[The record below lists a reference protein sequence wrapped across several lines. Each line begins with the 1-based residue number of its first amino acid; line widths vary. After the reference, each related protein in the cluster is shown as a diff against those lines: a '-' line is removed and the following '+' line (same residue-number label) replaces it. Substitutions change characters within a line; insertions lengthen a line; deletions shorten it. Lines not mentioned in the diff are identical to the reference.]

1 MRSTRSSKFGTVHID
16 STVHI
21 DNHRTEHAD
30 TTVRSDRTLRTGK
43 TSRTARRSAFATSGR
58 RTTRVSAVLLAT
70 ALALAVTGC
79 GGDDDNDGG
88 STKPSARGDGGS
100 TVTLPKLDGESLEV
114 AAVWTGGEQKNFK
127 KVLAEFEKRTGAKV
141 TFVPAQDPI
150 INFLG
155 SKVAG
160 GQPPDVALLP
170 QPGAIKQAVDK
181 GWAKPLGAE
190 ATKELAE
197 NYSQGWQDIGKVGGK
212 QYGAYYK
219 AANKSL
225 IWYNAKVFENAGA
238 SEPKSWKDL
247 LSTAQTVYDSGVTP
261 FSVGGADGWT
271 LTDWFE
277 NVYLSQAGP
286 EKYDQLA
293 QHKIKWTDPSVKQ
306 ALTTLAEIWGKKD
319 YVAGGAKGALGTAF
333 PESVTQTFTGGDQ
346 PKAGMVYEGDFA
358 QINIAETKAKI
369 GTDAKVFPFPAVGDT
384 APVVSGGDAAV
395 ILDDSK
401 AAQALV
407 TFLASPDAATI
418 QAELGGYLSPNKNV
432 PDSAYP
438 NEVQRTIAKSLVAA
452 GDDFRFDM
460 SDQAPQAFGGT
471 PGKGE
476 WKELQDFLSNPKDV
490 ARAQQKLEAAAAKA
504 YGGKG

>member
-1 MRSTRSSKFGTVHID
+1 MRSTSSTIL
-16 STVHI
+16 S
-21 DNHRTEHAD
+21 HRAA
-30 TTVRSDRTLRTGK
+30 
-43 TSRTARRSAFATSGR
+43 RTAA
-58 RTTRVSAVLLAT
+58 AVAAG
-70 ALALAVTGC
+70 ALALSLTAC
-79 GGDDDNDGG
+79 GGGSDDKKSGDDQ
-88 STKPSARGDGGS
+88 SMSPKPGAA
-100 TVTLPKLDGESLEV
+100 VTLPKLDGATLEV

-127 KVLAEFEKRTGAKV
+127 QVLAEFEKRTGAKV

-150 INFLG
+150 VNFLG
-155 SKVAG
+155 SKIAG
-160 GQPPDVALLP
+160 GRPPDVALLP

-181 GWAKPLGAE
+181 KWAKPLGPE
-190 ATKELAE
+190 AQAQLTK
-197 NYSQGWQDIGKVGGK
+197 NYSQGWQDIGKVDGT

-225 IWYNAKVFENAGA
+225 IWYNAKVFEDAGA
-238 SEPKSWKDL
+238 SEPKTWKEL
-247 LSTAQTVYDSGVTP
+247 LSAARQVYDSGVTP

-293 QHKIKWTDPSVKQ
+293 QHKIKWTDPSVKD
-306 ALTTLAEIWGKKD
+306 ALTTLAQIWSKKD
-319 YVAGGAKGALGTAF
+319 YIAGGPDGALQTEF
-333 PESVTQTFTGGDQ
+333 PASVTQTFTGGDQ

-358 QINIAETKAKI
+358 QVNIGETKAEV
-369 GTDAKVFPFPAVGDT
+369 GTDAKVFPFPAVGST
-384 APVVSGGDAAV
+384 PPVVSGGDAAV
-395 ILDDSK
+395 ILKDSK

-407 TFLASPDAATI
+407 TFLASADAATI
-418 QAELGGYLSPNKNV
+418 QAKLGGYLSPNKNV

-438 NEVQRTIAKSLVAA
+438 NAVQQKIAKALIDS

-476 WKELQDFLSNPKDV
+476 WKELQDFLKNPSDV
-490 ARAQQKLEAAAAKA
+490 AGTQARLEKDAAAA
-504 YGGKG
+504 YGGGS

>member
-1 MRSTRSSKFGTVHID
+1 MRTSSTM
-16 STVHI
+16 
-21 DNHRTEHAD
+21 
-30 TTVRSDRTLRTGK
+30 RTG
-43 TSRTARRSAFATSGR
+43 SAAK
-58 RTTRVSAVLLAT
+58 RTTRAAAALAAG
-70 ALALAVTGC
+70 ALALSLTACG
-79 GGDDDNDGG
+79 GGDDDNGG
-88 STKPSARGDGGS
+88 GDEGSQGNGTKKPA
-100 TVTLPKLDGESLEV
+100 TLTLPKLDGESLEV
-114 AAVWTGGEQKNFK
+114 AAVWTGAEQENFK

-155 SKVAG
+155 SKIAG
-160 GQPPDVALLP
+160 GAPPDVAMLP

-190 ATKELAE
+190 ATKELTK

-212 QYGAYYK
+212 QYGVYYK

-225 IWYNAKVFENAGA
+225 IWYNAQVFENAGA
-238 SEPKSWKDL
+238 AEPKTWDEL
-247 LSTAQTVYDSGVTP
+247 LTTAQTIYDSGVTP

-293 QHKIKWTDPSVKQ
+293 KHEIKWTDPSVKE
-306 ALTTLAEIWGKKD
+306 ALTTLAQIWGKKD
-319 YVAGGAKGALGTAF
+319 FVAGGASGALQTEF
-333 PESVTQTFTGGDQ
+333 PASVTQTFTGGDQ
-346 PKAGMVYEGDFA
+346 PKAGMVYEGDFV
-358 QINIAETKAKI
+358 QVNIGETDAKV

-395 ILDDSK
+395 ILKDSK
-401 AAQALV
+401 AAQALA
-407 TFLASPDAATI
+407 TFLASPDSAAI
-418 QAELGGYLSPNKNV
+418 QAKLGGFLSPNKAI
-432 PDSAYP
+432 DTSAYP
-438 NEVQRTIAKSLVAA
+438 NEVQKKMADALIAA

-476 WKELQDFLSNPKDV
+476 WKALQDFLKNPKDV
-490 ARAQQKLEAAAAKA
+490 AGAQAKLEADAAAA
-504 YGGKG
+504 YGG

>member
-1 MRSTRSSKFGTVHID
+1 MGTRRTPGRSSRI
-16 STVHI
+16 
-21 DNHRTEHAD
+21 AA
-30 TTVRSDRTLRTGK
+30 TLAAG
-43 TSRTARRSAFATSGR
+43 
-58 RTTRVSAVLLAT
+58 
-70 ALALAVTGC
+70 ALALSLTAC
-79 GGDDDNDGG
+79 GGDDDGGGDKGGQQDGG
-88 STKPSARGDGGS
+88 KDTAAS
-100 TVTLPKLDGESLEV
+100 VTLPKLDGESLEV
-114 AAVWTGGEQKNFK
+114 AAVWTGAEQENFK

-155 SKVAG
+155 SKIAG
-160 GQPPDVALLP
+160 GAPPDVAMLP

-190 ATKELAE
+190 ATKELGE
-197 NYSQGWQDIGKVGGK
+197 NYSPGWQEIGKVGGK
-212 QYGAYYK
+212 QYGVYYK

-225 IWYNAKVFENAGA
+225 IWYNAQVFENAGA
-238 SEPKSWKDL
+238 AEPKTWDEL
-247 LSTAQTVYDSGVTP
+247 LTAAQTVYDSGVTP

-293 QHKIKWTDPSVKQ
+293 KHEIKWTDPSVKE

-319 YVAGGAKGALGTAF
+319 YVAGGASGALQTEF
-333 PESVTQTFTGGDQ
+333 PASVTQTFTGGDQ
-346 PKAGMVYEGDFA
+346 PKAGMVYEGDFV
-358 QINIAETKAKI
+358 QVNIGETDAEI
-369 GTDAKVFPFPAVGDT
+369 GTDAKVFPFPSVGDT

-395 ILDDSK
+395 VLEDSK
-401 AAQALV
+401 AAQALA
-407 TFLASPDAATI
+407 TWLASPDAATI
-418 QAELGGYLSPNKNV
+418 QAKLGGYLSPNKNV
-432 PDSAYP
+432 DVAAYP
-438 NEVQRTIAKSLVAA
+438 NDVQKKIAEALVAA

-476 WKELQDFLSNPKDV
+476 WKALQDFLKNPKDV
-490 ARAQQKLEAAAAKA
+490 AGAQAKLEADAAAA
-504 YGGKG
+504 YGS

>member
-1 MRSTRSSKFGTVHID
+1 MRTSSTIRTG
-16 STVHI
+16 STV
-21 DNHRTEHAD
+21 
-30 TTVRSDRTLRTGK
+30 K
-43 TSRTARRSAFATSGR
+43 
-58 RTTRVSAVLLAT
+58 RTTRVAATLAVA
-70 ALALAVTGC
+70 ALALSLTAC
-79 GGDDDNDGG
+79 GGDDDNGGGDSGDKDGG
-88 STKPSARGDGGS
+88 TKAPASS
-100 TVTLPKLDGESLEV
+100 VTLPKLDGESLEV
-114 AAVWTGGEQKNFK
+114 AAVWTGTEQKNFK
-127 KVLAEFEKRTGAKV
+127 QVLTEFEKRTGAKV

-155 SKVAG
+155 SKIAG
-160 GQPPDVALLP
+160 GAPPDVAMLP

-190 ATKELAE
+190 ATKELGE
-197 NYSQGWQDIGKVGGK
+197 NYSPGWQDIGKVGGK
-212 QYGAYYK
+212 QYGVYYK

-225 IWYNAKVFENAGA
+225 IWYNAQVFENAGA
-238 SEPKSWKDL
+238 AEPKTWDEL
-247 LSTAQTVYDSGVTP
+247 LNTAQMVYDSGVTP

-293 QHKIKWTDPSVKQ
+293 RHEIKWTDPSVKE

-319 YVAGGAKGALGTAF
+319 FVAGGASGALQTEF
-333 PESVTQTFTGGDQ
+333 PASVTQTFTGGDQ

-358 QINIAETKAKI
+358 QVNIGETKAEI
-369 GTDAKVFPFPAVGDT
+369 GTDAKVFPFPAVGDA

-395 ILDDSK
+395 ILKDSK
-401 AAQALV
+401 AAQALA
-407 TFLASPDAATI
+407 TWLASPDAAAI
-418 QAELGGYLSPNKNV
+418 QAKLGGFLSPNKSI
-432 PDSAYP
+432 DSSVYP
-438 NEVQRTIAKSLVAA
+438 NEVQKKIADALIAA

-476 WKELQDFLSNPKDV
+476 WKTLQDFLKNPKDV
-490 ARAQQKLEAAAAKA
+490 AGAQAKLEADAAAA
-504 YGGKG
+504 YGG

>member
-1 MRSTRSSKFGTVHID
+1 MRTSSTIRTRGTVK
-16 STVHI
+16 
-21 DNHRTEHAD
+21 R
-30 TTVRSDRTLRTGK
+30 
-43 TSRTARRSAFATSGR
+43 ATR
-58 RTTRVSAVLLAT
+58 MSAVLAAG
-70 ALALAVTGC
+70 ALALSLTAC
-79 GGDDDNDGG
+79 GGDDDKGSDDGG
-88 STKPSARGDGGS
+88 DKSGGDKQPAAS
-100 TVTLPKLDGESLEV
+100 VTLPKLDGESLEV
-114 AAVWTGGEQKNFK
+114 AAVWTGTEQKNFK
-127 KVLAEFEKRTGAKV
+127 QVLAEFEKRTGAKV

-155 SKVAG
+155 SKIAG
-160 GQPPDVALLP
+160 GAPPDVAMLP

-190 ATKELAE
+190 ATKELGE
-197 NYSQGWQDIGKVGGK
+197 NYSPGWQDIGKVGGK
-212 QYGAYYK
+212 QYGVYYK

-238 SEPKSWKDL
+238 AEPKTWDEL
-247 LSTAQTVYDSGVTP
+247 LDTAQMVYDSGVTP

-293 QHKIKWTDPSVKQ
+293 KHEIKWTDPSVKE

-319 YVAGGAKGALGTAF
+319 FVAGGASGALQTEF
-333 PESVTQTFTGGDQ
+333 PASVTQTFTGGDQ

-358 QINIAETKAKI
+358 QVNIGETKAKI
-369 GTDAKVFPFPAVGDT
+369 GTDAKVFPFPTVGDT

-395 ILDDSK
+395 VLEDSK
-401 AAQALV
+401 AAQALA
-407 TFLASPDAATI
+407 TWLASPDAAAI
-418 QAELGGYLSPNKNV
+418 QAKLGGFLSPNKSI
-432 PDSAYP
+432 DSSVYP
-438 NEVQRTIAKSLVAA
+438 NEVQKKIADALIAA

-476 WKELQDFLSNPKDV
+476 WKALQDFLKNPKDV
-490 ARAQQKLEAAAAKA
+490 AGAQAKLEADAAAA
-504 YGGKG
+504 YGG

>member
-1 MRSTRSSKFGTVHID
+1 MRGNSNTIRTNRAVSTL
-16 STVHI
+16 
-21 DNHRTEHAD
+21 A
-30 TTVRSDRTLRTGK
+30 
-43 TSRTARRSAFATSGR
+43 A
-58 RTTRVSAVLLAT
+58 LLAG
-70 ALALAVTGC
+70 ALALTACSSSDTK
-79 GGDDDNDGG
+79 DKKKDDGG
-88 STKPSARGDGGS
+88 TSSGATAPGS
-100 TVTLPKLDGESLEV
+100 TLSLPKLNGASLEV
-114 AAVWTGGEQKNFK
+114 AAVWTGTEQKNFK

-155 SKVAG
+155 SKIAG
-160 GQPPDVALLP
+160 GQPPDIALLP

-181 GWAKPLGAE
+181 KWAKPLGPDAL
-190 ATKELAE
+190 KELRK

-212 QYGAYYK
+212 QYGVYYK

-225 IWYNAKVFENAGA
+225 IWYNAKAFENANA
-238 SEPKSWKDL
+238 KAPKSWQEL
-247 LSTAQTVYDSGVTP
+247 LKAAQDVYDSGVTP

-306 ALTTLAEIWGKKD
+306 ALTTLAQIWGRKD
-319 YVAGGAKGALGTAF
+319 YVAGGADGALQTEF
-333 PESVTQTFTGGDQ
+333 PASVTQTFTGGAQ
-346 PKAGMVYEGDFA
+346 PKAAMVYEGDFA
-358 QINIAETKAKI
+358 QVNIGDTKAKV
-369 GTDAKVFPFPAVGDT
+369 GTDAKVFPFPAVGPA

-395 ILDDSK
+395 ILKDSK
-401 AAQALV
+401 AAQALA

-418 QAELGGYLSPNKNV
+418 QAKLGGYLSPNKNV
-432 PDSAYP
+432 PVSAYP
-438 NEVQRTIAKSLVAA
+438 NAVQQTIAKALIAS
-452 GDDFRFDM
+452 GDAFRFDM

-476 WKELQDFLSNPKDV
+476 WKDLQDFLKNPKDV
-490 ARAQQKLEAAAAKA
+490 AGTQAQLEKDAAAA
-504 YGGKG
+504 YGNGS

>member
-1 MRSTRSSKFGTVHID
+1 MRR
-16 STVHI
+16 
-21 DNHRTEHAD
+21 
-30 TTVRSDRTLRTGK
+30 
-43 TSRTARRSAFATSGR
+43 TSRIIRIRRSPGHPAPVP
-58 RTTRVSAVLLAT
+58 RTRGAARAAAAVA
-70 ALALAVTGC
+70 AGVLAVSLTAC
-79 GGDDDNDGG
+79 GGGGDGDGDDDKGG
-88 STKPSARGDGGS
+88 GAGDTGP
-100 TVTLPKLDGESLEV
+100 TVTLPKLDGASLQV
-114 AAVWTGGEQKNFK
+114 AAVWTGAEQANFK
-127 KVLAEFEKRTGAKV
+127 KVLEEFEKRTGAEV

-155 SKVAG
+155 SKIAG
-160 GQPPDVALLP
+160 GAPPDVALLP

-190 ATKELAE
+190 ARAELAK

-212 QYGAYYK
+212 QYGVYYK

-225 IWYNAKVFENAGA
+225 IWYNTQVFENAGA
-238 SEPKSWKDL
+238 AEPKTWDDL
-247 LSTAQTVYDSGVTP
+247 LTTAQTVYDSGVTP

-286 EKYDQLA
+286 EKYDRLA
-293 QHKIKWTDPSVKQ
+293 RHEIKWTDPSVEE

-319 YVAGGAKGALGTAF
+319 YVAGGARGALQTEF

-346 PKAGMVYEGDFA
+346 PKAAMVYEGDFV
-358 QINIAETKAKI
+358 QVNIGETKAEV

-395 ILDDSK
+395 ILKDSK
-401 AAQALV
+401 AAQALA
-407 TFLASPDAATI
+407 TFLASPDAAGV
-418 QAELGGYLSPNKNV
+418 QAKLGGYLSPNKNV
-432 PDSAYP
+432 PSSAYP
-438 NEVQRTIAKSLVAA
+438 NAVQRKMAEALVDA

-476 WKELQDFLSNPKDV
+476 WKALQDFLKNPADV
-490 ARAQQKLEAAAAKA
+490 AGTQERLEADAAAA
-504 YGGKG
+504 YGN

>member
-1 MRSTRSSKFGTVHID
+1 MRTSSTI
-16 STVHI
+16 
-21 DNHRTEHAD
+21 
-30 TTVRSDRTLRTGK
+30 RTGR
-43 TSRTARRSAFATSGR
+43 TVNRAGNGTARK
-58 RTTRVSAVLLAT
+58 TTRAAAFLAAG
-70 ALALAVTGC
+70 ALALSLTAC
-79 GGDDDNDGG
+79 GGDDDGG
-88 STKPSARGDGGS
+88 GDKKGQGDGGKETAA
-100 TVTLPKLDGESLEV
+100 TVTLPQLDGESLEV
-114 AAVWTGGEQKNFK
+114 AAVWTGAEQKNFE
-127 KVLAEFEKRTGAKV
+127 KVLDEFEKRTGAQV

-160 GQPPDVALLP
+160 GAPPDVAMLP
-170 QPGAIKQAVDK
+170 QPGAIKQAVEK

-197 NYSQGWQDIGKVGGK
+197 NYTQGWQDIGKVDGK
-212 QYGAYYK
+212 QYGVYYK

-225 IWYNAKVFENAGA
+225 IWYNAQVFENAGA
-238 SEPKSWKDL
+238 SEPKTWDEL
-247 LSTAQTVYDSGVTP
+247 LTTAQTVYDSGVTP
-261 FSVGGADGWT
+261 FSVGGAEGWT

-293 QHKIKWTDPSVKQ
+293 RHEIKWTDPSVKE

-319 YVAGGAKGALGTAF
+319 YVAGGASGALQTDF
-333 PESVTQTFTGGDQ
+333 PASVTQTFTGGDQ

-358 QINIAETKAKI
+358 QVNIGETEAKV
-369 GTDAKVFPFPAVGDT
+369 GTDAKVFPFPAVGDA

-395 ILDDSK
+395 ILQDSE
-401 AAQALV
+401 AAQALA
-407 TFLASPDAATI
+407 TWLASPDAAAI
-418 QAELGGYLSPNKNV
+418 HAKLGGYLSPNKNL
-432 PDSAYP
+432 DASAYP
-438 NEVQRTIAKSLVAA
+438 NDVQRKIAEALVAA

-476 WKELQDFLSNPKDV
+476 WKALQDFLKNPKDV
-490 ARAQQKLEAAAAKA
+490 AGAQQRLEADAAAA
-504 YGGKG
+504 YGN

>member
-1 MRSTRSSKFGTVHID
+1 MRTSSTM
-16 STVHI
+16 
-21 DNHRTEHAD
+21 
-30 TTVRSDRTLRTGK
+30 RTG
-43 TSRTARRSAFATSGR
+43 SAAK
-58 RTTRVSAVLLAT
+58 RTTRAAAALAAG
-70 ALALAVTGC
+70 ALALSLTACG
-79 GGDDDNDGG
+79 GGDDDNGG
-88 STKPSARGDGGS
+88 GDEGSQGNGTKNPA
-100 TVTLPKLDGESLEV
+100 TLTLPKLDGESLEV
-114 AAVWTGGEQKNFK
+114 AAVWTGAEQENFK

-155 SKVAG
+155 SKIAG
-160 GQPPDVALLP
+160 GAPPDVAMLP

-190 ATKELAE
+190 ATKELTK

-212 QYGAYYK
+212 QYGVYYK

-225 IWYNAKVFENAGA
+225 IWYNAQVFENAGA
-238 SEPKSWKDL
+238 AEPKTWDEL
-247 LSTAQTVYDSGVTP
+247 LTTAQTIYDSGVTP

-293 QHKIKWTDPSVKQ
+293 KHEIKWTDPSVKE
-306 ALTTLAEIWGKKD
+306 ALTTLAQIWGKKD
-319 YVAGGAKGALGTAF
+319 FVAGGASGALQTEF
-333 PESVTQTFTGGDQ
+333 PASVTQTFTGGDQ
-346 PKAGMVYEGDFA
+346 PKAGMVYEGDFV
-358 QINIAETKAKI
+358 QVNIGETDAKV

-395 ILDDSK
+395 ILKDSK
-401 AAQALV
+401 AAQALA
-407 TFLASPDAATI
+407 TFLASPDSAAI
-418 QAELGGYLSPNKNV
+418 QAKLGGFLSPNKAI
-432 PDSAYP
+432 DTSAYP
-438 NEVQRTIAKSLVAA
+438 NEVQKKMADALIAA

-476 WKELQDFLSNPKDV
+476 WKALQDFLKNPKDV
-490 ARAQQKLEAAAAKA
+490 AGAQAKLEADAAAA
-504 YGGKG
+504 YGG